1 MKKFV
6 FLTVMAGIFAFTACN
21 TAKQDTVAEES
32 EIQLVANPDFVFSSG
47 GTTLFSTF
55 ATKADTDAQTEVEVK
70 DENVNVEVNLSVCP
84 VGGREITASKLSVH
98 VRTATDV
105 TVFLPVEASAY
116 SVAVFKETQTP
127 GRTGGYGVNS
137 AIWHIDGNP
146 VTATA
151 EFDEEKG
158 GITVTVEGV
167 TEAVAKYL
175 YDGYKDGLTVEVW
188 NYYNDDVTMDGLKAS
203 FDAGATVSFTAQPD
217 VYVNAFAKI
226 PNYIDGVESDE
237 LPRIYTKIDDNGFL
251 FPFLDEALTKPL
263 DDEFWVRPAENDVED
278 GVCPSRFYLLKGHKN
293 PYDCIVTPKDLTIFS
308 KVTTHKA
315 DVPEDAAQVVHVIDK
330 DYNVVYTK

>member
-1 MKKFV
+1 MKKIV
-6 FLTVMAGIFAFTACN
+6 FFTLMAGIFAFTACN
-21 TAKQDTVAEES
+21 TAKQETAAEEP
-32 EIQLVANPDFVFSSG
+32 EFQLVANPDFVFTSG

-55 ATKADTDAQTEVEVK
+55 ATTKAETEADEEEVR

-127 GRTGGYGVNS
+127 GRTGGYGEMS
-137 AIWHIDGNP
+137 AVWHIDGNP

-151 EFDEEKG
+151 EYGDN
-158 GITVTVEGV
+158 GITVKVTGV

-175 YDGYKDGLTVEVW
+175 YDGYQDGLTVEVW
-188 NYYNDDVTMDGLKAS
+188 NYYDDTTLEALKAS
-203 FDAGATVSFTAQPD
+203 FDAGATVSFSQEPA

-226 PNYIDGVESDE
+226 PDYIDGLESED
-237 LPRIYTKIDDNGFL
+237 LPRVYSKTDENHFL
-251 FPFLDEALTKPL
+251 YPYLDKNCTEPL
-263 DDEFWVRPAENDVED
+263 AKEFWVRPAEDNGEG
-278 GVCPSRFYLLKGHKN
+278 GVCPSKYYLLKGHKN
-293 PYDCIVTPKDLTIFS
+293 AFDCVVVPQNIEAYS
-308 KVTTHKA
+308 KKAHNA
-315 DVPEDAAQVVHVIDK
+315 DVPADVEEVVYDAIDK